1 MNEETEHLL
10 KTRVT
15 TPTILD
21 SETQMMPVN
30 LASHRDADLL
40 VELIIN
46 LIESEVVLHD
56 VKFMSEKS
64 IWIAFQPR
72 HNTNPRLND
81 EKEQPQKA
89 QKIHTQLIQLKLQF
103 AKYLWKVIH
112 LGWKDWTSV
121 DILRNVPSSSP

>member
-1 MNEETEHLL
+1 MTEETEHLL

-81 EKEQPQKA
+81 EKEQSEKA

-112 LGWKDWTSV
+112 LG
-121 DILRNVPSSSP
+121 